1 LAFGEVGLGG
11 EVRQVGQTSRRLAEC
26 ARLGFRRAIVAA
38 SSPDGPAGMQLVRVK
53 TLAEALGM
61 ALILGPSSSAH
72 GHLPRDDHFAPI
84 IECPDGPSD
93 ARNATVEGARPL
105 GSITGLSGRSRRRVE
120 R

>member
-1 LAFGEVGLGG
+1 MASEIF
-11 EVRQVGQTSRRLAEC
+11 RRLLSQATPED
-26 ARLGFRRAIVAA
+26 RRYVEKNLAISYQVHDILETH
-38 SSPDGPAGMQLVRVK
+38 PTIK
-53 TLAEALGM
+53 TQKALAEALGM